1 MVVEDEDATR
11 EAMTELLG
19 YEGFVV
25 AAARDGLEAL
35 DLLAGNFAPDV
46 IVLDWRM
53 PRMDGPAFLRAIADD
68 PALARIPVVVCSSDG
83 RYIRE
88 AATALGACGVL
99 TKPLDAS
106 VLLDTLAAACSR
118 QDVLVTG

>member
-19 YEGFVV
+19 HEGFVV

-53 PRMDGPAFLRAIADD
+53 PRMGGLAFLRAIAGD

-83 RYIRE
+83 RYIRD
-88 AATALGACGVL
+88 AATALGAHCVF
-99 TKPLDAS
+99 TKPVDVPAF
-106 VLLDTLAAACSR
+106 LDTLATACS
-118 QDVLVTG
+118 T